1 MFMVLFI
8 AFFVLPSVFFLVGAV
23 VLQSFHLLFGGLV
36 MAAASAVFFVASK
49 GVERKKKAQDEA
61 RPRDPRQRTTPG
73 AR

>member
-1 MFMVLFI
+1 MFMVLFTV
-8 AFFVLPSVFFLVGAV
+8 FFVLPSALFLVGAV

-36 MAAASAVFFVASK
+36 MAAASAMFFIVSK
-49 GVERKKKAQDEA
+49 RVERKKKAQDEA